1 MTGISDSPGQQ
12 DGNRGNRQG
21 HPDEVLAQVTAQPRP
36 QKGKR
41 QAADDLVDAQ
51 GDRHEGVDGGKRT
64 PCEHGR
70 GDPCCG
76 AFCRDDREESADGS
90 REHHPLDAK
99 VQHSRSFAEDLSQ
112 GGIKQRRAGAHGR
125 GHQRDEGSHF
135 HVSAPPACDSG
146 RLRGSCRRTPLQAR
160 RRAWPPGA
168 CSPLPR
174 ARR

>member
-1 MTGISDSPGQQ
+1 MFTPIASAVSGLSPTGAQVKTRAGAMDPEPRQQHQKIGGIDKQVLAEEDGPDDGDFGQSGQQ

-36 QKGKR
+36 PKGKR

-112 GGIKQRRAGAHGR
+112 GG
-125 GHQRDEGSHF
+125 
-135 HVSAPPACDSG
+135 
-146 RLRGSCRRTPLQAR
+146 
-160 RRAWPPGA
+160 
-168 CSPLPR
+168 
-174 ARR
+174 